1 MSVRPDRT
9 LSTPKTADNLNT
21 MSIQTQTSR
30 DLRALRP
37 ALQHCL
43 SWLAAT
49 PLAVGLCL
57 ATAPKAQAAS
67 FTDPNDISNPFL
79 YSNWDLVSG
88 GNSSSASV
96 TQPDDTSILFY
107 SSGAGTDT
115 FTSGRASQSYNINFN
130 YNFAAESGD
139 GFTSAIAYYQIC
151 GDSTCSEI
159 LSNGNFGAGGGE
171 SVTLASN
178 QYLRFGIDNND
189 TAGDLTISDFNATE
203 VPAEGVPA
211 PLSALGAGAAFGWIR
226 RRRAQLKAHQSFH
239 L

>member
-1 MSVRPDRT
+1 M
-9 LSTPKTADNLNT
+9 KAF
-21 MSIQTQTSR
+21 SIQTSC
-30 DLRALRP
+30 
-37 ALQHCL
+37 ALQAPSSALQRCL

-57 ATAPKAQAAS
+57 AAAPSAQAAS

-88 GNSSSASV
+88 GSDPSASV
-96 TQPDDTSILFY
+96 TQPGNTSTSFLFS
-107 SSGAGTDT
+107 SSGVGTDT

-130 YNFAAESGD
+130 YNFAAESAD
-139 GFTSAIAYYQIC
+139 GFTSAIAYYRIC

-189 TAGDLTISDFNATE
+189 TAGDLTISNFNATE

>member
-1 MSVRPDRT
+1 MNVRPDRT
-9 LSTPKTADNLNT
+9 LSTPRTADDLNT
-21 MSIQTQTSR
+21 MSTQTQTSR
-30 DLRALRP
+30 ALRAPRP

-57 ATAPKAQAAS
+57 AAAPKAQAAS
-67 FTDPNDISNPFL
+67 FTDPDYDSNPFL
-79 YSNWDLVSG
+79 YRNWDLVSG

-96 TQPDDTSILFY
+96 TQLGDTSIFFS

-115 FTSGRASQSYNINFN
+115 FTSGRASQSYRILFD
-130 YNFAAESGD
+130 YNFAAESGEGSD
-139 GFTSAIAYYQIC
+139 ALAYYQIC
-151 GDSTCSEI
+151 DDSACSAFSSGD
-159 LSNGNFGAGGGE
+159 NFGTNGDK
-171 SVTLASN
+171 SLTLASG

-189 TAGDLTISDFNATE
+189 TAGDLTISNFNATE

-226 RRRAQLKAHQSFH
+226 RRRAQLKARQSFQ